1 MNPII
6 SKALSEGRS
15 MLLEPEA
22 KELCSQYGIPVPE
35 FKVAKSVNEAIRAAR
50 EIGFPVVV
58 KIVSKDIIHKSD
70 VGCVVVGVYSPEE
83 VERAYE
89 RVISNALRHNPR
101 AEIKGV
107 LIEEM
112 LPKGVEVA
120 VGGIRDLE
128 FGPAIMFGLGG
139 IFIEVL
145 RDVTFRV
152 APVSE
157 AEAEEMIREIK
168 GFKIL
173 QGYRGLEAVSIE
185 ALIKIIV
192 GASKLM
198 VENEEISQLDLNP
211 IIAWSQGAKAADARI
226 ILKG

>member
-157 AEAEEMIREIK
+157 AEAKEMIREIK